1 MEENL
6 KGEESQDPTLET
18 DLKIEETVAV
28 EIEREISLKKPSN
41 IINGLIATQTVIIVA
56 TTRIIRR

>member
-6 KGEESQDPTLET
+6 KGEESQDPTIET

>member
-6 KGEESQDPTLET
+6 KGEESQDPTIET

-28 EIEREISLKKPSN
+28 EIEREISLKKPPN
-41 IINGLIATQTVIIVA
+41 IINRLIATQTLIIVA

>member
-6 KGEESQDPTLET
+6 KGEESQDPTIET

-28 EIEREISLKKPSN
+28 EIEREISLKKHSKIVPIAPS
-41 IINGLIATQTVIIVA
+41 LES
-56 TTRIIRR
+56 R